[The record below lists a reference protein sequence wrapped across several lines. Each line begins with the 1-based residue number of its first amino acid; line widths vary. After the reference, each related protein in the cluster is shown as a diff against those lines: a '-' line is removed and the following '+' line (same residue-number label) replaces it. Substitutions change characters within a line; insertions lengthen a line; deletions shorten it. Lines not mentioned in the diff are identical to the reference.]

1 MLFPP
6 RVPSLVPAVTHQ
18 PDGVKTGWGA
28 PKKARFIQGSQRSL
42 LTVLPQ
48 STWHLYPRTQ
58 APQRGST
65 RLVTAVFFP
74 SFWSPCLIQWGH
86 SGLSVSALVS
96 RGCIY
101 LKQPPLRSSSRR
113 SLSSLC
119 IANVKFA
126 ISVSCSGFNSFSA
139 RYFSSLVLIQK
150 TKYSCSGCV
159 TQLQTLPHLVVS
171 SFAQFGKF

>member
-1 MLFPP
+1 MGGTQKSAVHSGFTALSPDSPPPKHMTSLPPNPSPSTWLHSTCHRRFFPFFLIAMSNS
-6 RVPSLVPAVTHQ
+6 VGSL
-18 PDGVKTGWGA
+18 
-28 PKKARFIQGSQRSL
+28 RSQRISSC
-42 LTVLPQ
+42 LP
-48 STWHLYPRTQ
+48 WLHLFK
-58 APQRGST
+58 
-65 RLVTAVFFP
+65 TA
-74 SFWSPCLIQWGH
+74 
-86 SGLSVSALVS
+86 
-96 RGCIY
+96 
-101 LKQPPLRSSSRR
+101 PLRSSSRR